1 MILKAFIWIS
11 QHGPGGADVSDGPA
25 LRFALNARPT
35 ASQGEAPA
43 TAIGNMGR
51 GQREESSAKGRR
63 VGDSQS
69 NLPALKKKRLHKIL
83 DKCRLGCVWFVPAAP
98 PLAATEHGLDGV
110 PPTGPINRLKLCICC
125 KSSALACG

>member
-11 QHGPGGADVSDGPA
+11 KHGPGGADVSDGPA

-83 DKCRLGCVWFVPAAP
+83 DKCLQEGEEGRGEVQ
-98 PLAATEHGLDGV
+98 
-110 PPTGPINRLKLCICC
+110 
-125 KSSALACG
+125 

>member
-63 VGDSQS
+63 ISDSQS
-69 NLPALKKKRLHKIL
+69 NLPAFKKKRLHKIL
-83 DKCRLGCVWFVPAAP
+83 DKCSRVCVSP
-98 PLAATEHGLDGV
+98 PKKRSYMEK
-110 PPTGPINRLKLCICC
+110 NICAC
-125 KSSALACG
+125 SSTLLPSPVSNSTVSALA

>member
-83 DKCRLGCVWFVPAAP
+83 DKCCRSPETAPRVVGTSPVSPFWRGCVYAAGTSGHP
-98 PLAATEHGLDGV
+98 KSAA
-110 PPTGPINRLKLCICC
+110 
-125 KSSALACG
+125 

>member
-11 QHGPGGADVSDGPA
+11 KHGPGGADVSDGRG
-25 LRFALNARPT
+25 LRFDLNARPT

-63 VGDSQS
+63 VVDSQS
-69 NLPALKKKRLHKIL
+69 NLPAFKKKRLHKIL
-83 DKCRLGCVWFVPAAP
+83 DKCSGRRDRCLLDCQSRKLINHQELVRPYSDKRL
-98 PLAATEHGLDGV
+98 
-110 PPTGPINRLKLCICC
+110 RLSIY
-125 KSSALACG
+125 

>member
-11 QHGPGGADVSDGPA
+11 KHGPGGADVSDGPA

-63 VGDSQS
+63 IADSQS
-69 NLPALKKKRLHKIL
+69 NLPAFKKKRLHKIL
-83 DKCRLGCVWFVPAAP
+83 DKCCFFPEMRFDGGAAVPA
-98 PLAATEHGLDGV
+98 LGVVRDWQHSAT
-110 PPTGPINRLKLCICC
+110 
-125 KSSALACG
+125 